1 MVDQEMDSMDESL
14 SNPDLRNA
22 REARGWT
29 LKQVAER
36 LHITEIQV
44 QGLEE
49 GNYAA
54 LPGATF
60 ARGFLKNY
68 ARILDLDPEPLLRN
82 YDAANAGSG
91 ISPTRQLLP
100 DGESPLLDYS
110 KRTLLISFLIL
121 IAVIVAVWWFWGRSE
136 NASTVLPENNSHS
149 VSSMPATLAEPAI
162 SNTAPTASVQSVV
175 VATRSQA
182 VGSSSPVT
190 ATAQSAATSSTVTS
204 NTAAGIAFQFHANC
218 WVQVRDAA
226 GKTLLAVL
234 GRPGDLLKVNSGK
247 PPYQVLVG
255 NAQGVTI
262 HYQGKAIALPA
273 NAMGVAR
280 LQLGTPPTASTQS
293 AAVPAITASAQ
304 SSADIHSPVNR
315 NHAVLNHSA
324 QPDVVAP
331 ITSAALSVS
340 ASVTSEASHAP

>member
-1 MVDQEMDSMDESL
+1 MDESS

-49 GNYAA
+49 GNYAV

-136 NASTVLPENNSHS
+136 SPSTVVPENSSHS
-149 VSSMPATLAEPAI
+149 ASMPATLAEPAI

-182 VGSSSPVT
+182 VSSSSPVT

-204 NTAAGIAFQFHANC
+204 STTAGIAFQFHANC

-262 HYQGKAIALPA
+262 HYQGKAIALPV

-280 LQLGTPPTASTQS
+280 LQLGTAPAAGTQS
-293 AAVPAITASAQ
+293 AAVPAITAPAH
-304 SSADIHSPVNR
+304 SSAALNSPVNR
-315 NHAVLNHSA
+315 HRAVLNHSA